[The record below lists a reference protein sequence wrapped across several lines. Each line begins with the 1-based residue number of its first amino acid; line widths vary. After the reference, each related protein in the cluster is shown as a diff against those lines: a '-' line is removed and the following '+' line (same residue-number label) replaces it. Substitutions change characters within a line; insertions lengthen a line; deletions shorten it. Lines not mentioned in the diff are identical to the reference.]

1 MVPSTTTWPSTRAI
15 PRSTPTRLR
24 SLAIG
29 VGTLLRY
36 PNGLFAELSDPEGN
50 RVQLWQPM
58 SPE

>member
-1 MVPSTTTWPSTRAI
+1 MTWTAGETVEVDPE
-15 PRSTPTRLR
+15 
-24 SLAIG
+24 
-29 VGTLLRY
+29 RY